1 MQKKQEEVE
10 KREQANAKLEKQINN
25 KEEAL
30 NDKDKEIED
39 MEKMIMEMQQQM
51 QQMTRQNSGVGASTF
66 AETDYVCGSGN
77 SVNDND
83 DNVNIGSNEDV
94 EDSALMRFR
103 EQSQEKNNTLMK
115 SKNS

>member
-1 MQKKQEEVE
+1 
-10 KREQANAKLEKQINN
+10 
-25 KEEAL
+25 
-30 NDKDKEIED
+30 
-39 MEKMIMEMQQQM
+39 M

-94 EDSALMRFR
+94 EDSALMRYR
-103 EQSQEKNNTLMK
+103 EQSQEKSNNNLIK
-115 SKNS
+115 SKNSQGSVKNSMVFSNNQSITSSRHLKEREKSFEYIL